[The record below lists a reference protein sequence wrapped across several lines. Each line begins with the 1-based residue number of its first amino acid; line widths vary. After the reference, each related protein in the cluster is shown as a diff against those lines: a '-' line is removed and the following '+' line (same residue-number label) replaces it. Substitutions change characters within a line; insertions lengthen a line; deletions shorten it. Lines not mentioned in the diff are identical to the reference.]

1 MGKQFI
7 GKFSALAAGIGALAL
22 LGAVAPVKAG
32 VINIGSGVGSTDA
45 TGLNQAGGP
54 QLIGN
59 TGDVSIYFNGSGSVT
74 SDVLLALLVPMVP
87 NDSTDLYGSTNPL
100 GTITSYANYAL
111 YPSGPVTGSSAFVG
125 TGFGLGTGSA
135 SYQSNGFWGKYNVLT
150 TVEMSD
156 FLGTNFNDSNN
167 TPNFLGFDA
176 SLNPSIPASDYGV
189 YTFDVKPGQSLSG
202 GGIINIAIPGGLPMG
217 SILLAYSDAGD
228 STVWTN
234 DGGVTGPYFTPVP
247 AGGPLPIPA
256 TLPLTTAG
264 GLGLLVLALRKRKTQ
279 V

>member
-7 GKFSALAAGIGALAL
+7 GKFSALAAGIGALGL
-22 LGAVAPVKAG
+22 LGAIAPVKAG

-74 SDVLLALLVPMVP
+74 SDVLLALLVP
-87 NDSTDLYGSTNPL
+87 NDSTVSTNPL
-100 GTITSYANYAL
+100 GTITSYASYAL

-135 SYQSNGFWGKYNVLT
+135 SYQSNGFWSEYNVLT
-150 TVEMSD
+150 TVKMSD
-156 FLGTNFNDSNN
+156 FLGTNFNKSNS
-167 TPNFLGFDA
+167 TTNFLGFDA
-176 SLNPSIPASDYGV
+176 SLNPSIAASDYGV

>member
-45 TGLNQAGGP
+45 TGLNNPGDP

-74 SDVLLALLVPMVP
+74 SDVLLALLVP
-87 NDSTDLYGSTNPL
+87 NDSTDSFGATNPL

-111 YPSGPVTGSSAFVG
+111 YPSGPVPVPGSSAFVS
-125 TGFGLGTGSA
+125 TGFSLGTGSA
-135 SYQSNGFWGKYNVLT
+135 SYQSNGFWGEFPSPLRGPGPI
-150 TVEMSD
+150 SA
-156 FLGTNFNDSNN
+156 FLGTSFSSSDSFTNFAYFDSH
-167 TPNFLGFDA
+167 
-176 SLNPSIPASDYGV
+176 LNSPIAASDYGV

-202 GGIINIAIPGGLPMG
+202 GGIINIAIPGYLPTG

-234 DGGVTGPYFTPVP
+234 DGGVNGGPGTIP

-256 TLPLTTAG
+256 TLPLTAAG